1 MSVGLSMAGEY
12 ALLDLW
18 PCPHDLQR
26 YAGRAFKNNRDANPS
41 KEIYAALTQL
51 REVRTSG
58 RQCYHGRE
66 TPPLRLGLQVR
77 NPIPPSS
84 RRNIPLKL
92 GWFNLLGQ
100 VAITTGIR

>member
-12 ALLDLW
+12 ALSPLW
-18 PCPHDLQR
+18 PCPYDLQR
-26 YAGRAFKNNRDANPS
+26 YAGRKFNDNGDANPS

-51 REVRTSG
+51 REARTSG

-66 TPPLRLGLQVR
+66 MPPLRPGSQVCS
-77 NPIPPSS
+77 PIPPSS
-84 RRNIPLKL
+84 RRNIPLNL